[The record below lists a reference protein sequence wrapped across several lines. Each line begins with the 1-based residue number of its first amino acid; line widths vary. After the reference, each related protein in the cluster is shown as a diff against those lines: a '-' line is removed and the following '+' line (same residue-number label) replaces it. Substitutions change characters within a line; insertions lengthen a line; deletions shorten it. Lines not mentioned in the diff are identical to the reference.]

1 MPTRIIS
8 VSKDGD
14 SIKLIQRDNWRGLYI
29 ALSYPW
35 GARNNFI
42 TTNASLGTM
51 TQGVLTSVLP
61 QTIKDAVLVC
71 HKLGFTYLWVE
82 PLCII
87 QDSASD
93 KAKEISNM
101 NHVFQNAFCTISATK
116 AATADDGFLRCENL
130 DTEMVVN
137 LNDVV
142 GRFTGR
148 VSLVKRR
155 EISHADEPL
164 NQRAWTRAERY

>member
-1 MPTRIIS
+1 MPTRINS

-14 SIKLIQRDNWRGLYI
+14 SIELIQRDDRKGLYI

-42 TTNASLGTM
+42 MINASLDTM
-51 TQGVLTSVLP
+51 TQGVLTPVLP

-71 HKLGFTYLWVE
+71 HKLGFTYLWVDS
-82 PLCII
+82 LCII

-101 NHVFQNAFCTISATK
+101 NHVFQNAFCTIPANK
-116 AATADDGFLRCENL
+116 AATADDSFL
-130 DTEMVVN
+130 
-137 LNDVV
+137 
-142 GRFTGR
+142 
-148 VSLVKRR
+148 K
-155 EISHADEPL
+155 
-164 NQRAWTRAERY
+164 Y